1 MRVNQWTRAGVDK
14 NNDTEWK
21 HVRQHEGR
29 QGADW
34 YLGRKENFSSNFL
47 FLFKKSETNV
57 VKCYYLKIYVLSI
70 CVVLNLYFI

>member
-29 QGADW
+29 QGRTGIWEEKRTSALIF
-34 YLGRKENFSSNFL
+34 YFFL
-47 FLFKKSETNV
+47 KS
-57 VKCYYLKIYVLSI
+57 LKQMW
-70 CVVLNLYFI
+70 